1 MAFPAFAQSEVEDRQ
16 AMEYYQ
22 AGAFEQAL
30 PVYQKLYAN
39 GAQPEYYDQYLSVL
53 LKTKNYQLAE
63 ELIKKMIAA
72 NKSSS
77 MYQIDYGRLLQE
89 QGFKEKADE
98 LYNGL
103 LRTIPK
109 DEFDIRELA
118 GSFYRA
124 NALDYSIK
132 AFLYG
137 RKALNDPQ
145 AFGFD
150 LISLYR
156 YQKNKQ
162 MLVLEYINILS
173 KTPDPQIIRQAQN
186 NFNTVFDTPEDY
198 TLLKNSLVAAMSK
211 NPPHVAFGEL
221 LSWTY
226 LQQNDYASALKQLIS
241 LDKKGKMNGEQ
252 IFNLGETLLFNKA
265 FKEALMAFEYLDNKS
280 NDSSYHLPSKAR
292 ILYCK
297 TELLS
302 NSMGNKFGDAELPL
316 IGDNLSNGNLQYAK
330 PVKAK
335 SPLIGN
341 NSSNSNL
348 QGTKLRKGDFSSGEV
363 NKLEAEYGTFFNEA
377 RNNPQELLFAM
388 RNLANFQA
396 YQLRDYDKARSL
408 LEKALS
414 LPNLPAALKGQI
426 KLELGDIYI
435 LGANVWDATL
445 LYSQVEKE
453 FSNKPLGQDAKYR
466 NAKLSYY
473 RGDFVWAKV
482 QLDVLKSATTQLIA
496 NDALNLSILIAEN
509 TMSKGDTNALAKYA
523 EADFFLFCNHPE
535 QSIRILD
542 SINRLYP
549 QNSLADDILMLK
561 ARIFLKQE
569 DNLAAISCLDSIV
582 SQYSYDVWADDALF
596 MLGTLYESKLKE
608 PEKAKHYYEKIIMD
622 FPGSLYIAEARLRFR
637 KLRGDSLG

>member
-1 MAFPAFAQSEVEDRQ
+1 MKSFLLRFLFFLVSLPAFAQSEVEDRL

-30 PVYQKLYAN
+30 PVYQKLYAD
-39 GAQPEYYDQYLSVL
+39 GIHPEYYDQYLSVL
-53 LKTKNYQLAE
+53 LKTKSYQLAE
-63 ELIKKMIAA
+63 ELIKKMIASD
-72 NKSSS
+72 KSSS

-98 LYNGL
+98 LYNEL

-109 DEFDIRELA
+109 NEFAIRELA

-162 MLVLEYINILS
+162 MLVLEYMNILS
-173 KTPDPQIIRQAQN
+173 KTPDPLIIRQAQN
-186 NFNTVFDTPEDY
+186 NFNTVFDTAEDY
-198 TLLKNSLVAAMSK
+198 TLLENSLVAALAKKSQSI
-211 NPPHVAFGEL
+211 AFAEL

-226 LQQNDYASALKQLIS
+226 LQQGNYSAALKQLIS
-241 LDKKGKMNGEQ
+241 LDKKGKTNGEQ

-280 NDSSYHLPSKAR
+280 IDNSYHLPSKAR

-302 NSMGNKFGDAELPL
+302 NSLGDKFGKAELLL
-316 IGDNLSNGNLQYAK
+316 IGDNKDNNTLK
-330 PVKAK
+330 DVK
-335 SPLIGN
+335 S
-341 NSSNSNL
+341 
-348 QGTKLRKGDFSSGEV
+348 RKGELPSGEV
-363 NKLEAEYGTFFNEA
+363 NKLEAEYVAFFNEA
-377 RNNPQELLFAM
+377 KDNPQELFFAM
-388 RNLANFQA
+388 RKLADFRA
-396 YQLRDYDKARSL
+396 YQLREYIKAGSL
-408 LEKALS
+408 LEKALA
-414 LPNLPAALKGQI
+414 LPDLSSAQKGQI

-435 LGANVWDATL
+435 FDANVWDATL

-453 FSNKPLGQDAKYR
+453 FKNKPLGLDAKYR

-482 QLDVLKSATTQLIA
+482 QIDALKSTTSQLIA
-496 NDALNLSILIAEN
+496 NDALNLSILITEN
-509 TMSKGDTNALAKYA
+509 TMSKADTNVLAKYA
-523 EADFFLFCNHPE
+523 EADFSLFCNHPE

-542 SINRLYP
+542 SINTLYP

-569 DNLAAISCLDSIV
+569 DNLSAISCLDSIV